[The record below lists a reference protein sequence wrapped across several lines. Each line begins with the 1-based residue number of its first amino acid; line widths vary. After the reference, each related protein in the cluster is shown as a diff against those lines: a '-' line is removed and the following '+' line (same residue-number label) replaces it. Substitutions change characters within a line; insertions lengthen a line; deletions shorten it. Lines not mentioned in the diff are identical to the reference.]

1 MWASHHG
8 GAIGASLQHLQEIH
22 MNAKMLAVAVLAAA
36 ALTTA
41 GVGGAAAGDRDH
53 DHGHFDRD
61 HDRYDHDRY
70 RFGNFYYH
78 YSDYDD
84 DCYFVR
90 RYGHIVRICPD
101 IY

>member
-1 MWASHHG
+1 
-8 GAIGASLQHLQEIH
+8 
-22 MNAKMLAVAVLAAA
+22 MNVKMLAVAALAAA

-41 GVGGAAAGDRDH
+41 GIGGAVAGDRDR

-61 HDRYDHDRY
+61 HDRFDRDRDHDRY

-78 YSDYDD
+78 SSDYDD
-84 DCYFVR
+84 GCYFTRRFWHTVR
-90 RYGHIVRICPD
+90 VCPD